1 MKTKD
6 LRPILDSLKEAGVA
20 EFSGLGIHVRFC
32 DPGES
37 VPEDISSLS
46 PEQLEDRRI
55 RIAEAKRKHDQQL
68 ENWSVG

>member
-6 LRPILDSLKEAGVA
+6 LKPILDSLRAAGVA
-20 EFSGLGIHVRFC
+20 EFSGLGIHVRFQEL
-32 DPGES
+32 GEAAL
-37 VPEDISSLS
+37 EDLSSMT

-55 RIAEAKRKHDQQL
+55 RAAEAKRKHDRQL